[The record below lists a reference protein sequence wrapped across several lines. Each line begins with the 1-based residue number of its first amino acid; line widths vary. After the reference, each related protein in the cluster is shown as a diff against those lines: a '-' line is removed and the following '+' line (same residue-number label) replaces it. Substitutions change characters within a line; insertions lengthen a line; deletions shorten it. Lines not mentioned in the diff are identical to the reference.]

1 MRLLETPLAQSM
13 VDSVNGWIKRHSADP
28 LEPFLPSVLQRP
40 SMQVFVDCFPQI
52 KKEILDRRDVA
63 TLIQGDMFFG
73 SDITRDGKW
82 KRIYIKWYAPIKEK
96 ARTLFPKTCD
106 LLDRHPDIHL
116 AMVSVLEPGGVI
128 LPHSG
133 PWAGSIRVHIGLET
147 PNDPRCYIEIN
158 GQGYWWTD
166 GGMMAFDDTY
176 DHFVV
181 NSTKKS
187 RVILF
192 LDVERKMDTPFRQF
206 ILNVLNRTLGRLT
219 TRD

>member
-1 MRLLETPLAQSM
+1 MNLLDTPLAQSM
-13 VDSVNGWIKRHSADP
+13 MESVNGWIKRHSADP
-28 LEPFLPSVLQRP
+28 LEPYLPSVLQRS
-40 SMQVFVDCFPQI
+40 SMQDFVNWFPEI
-52 KKEILDRRDVA
+52 KEEILAHRNEA
-63 TLIQGDMFFG
+63 TPIEGDLFFG

-96 ARTLFPKTCD
+96 VRNQFPMTCD
-106 LLDRHPDIHL
+106 LLDKHRDIHL

-147 PNDPRCYIEIN
+147 PNDPRCYIDI
-158 GQGYWWTD
+158 GDQGYWWTD

-176 DHFVV
+176 DHFVI
-181 NSTKKS
+181 NSTKQS
-187 RVILF
+187 RIILF

>member
-1 MRLLETPLAQSM
+1 MNLLDTPLAQSM
-13 VDSVNGWIKRHSADP
+13 MESVNGWIKRHSADP
-28 LEPFLPSVLQRP
+28 LEPYLPSVLQRS
-40 SMQVFVDCFPQI
+40 SMQDFVNWFPEI
-52 KKEILDRRDVA
+52 KEEILARRNEA
-63 TLIQGDMFFG
+63 TPIEGDLFFG

-96 ARTLFPKTCD
+96 VRNQFPMTCD
-106 LLDRHPDIHL
+106 LLDKHRDIHL

-147 PNDPRCYIEIN
+147 PNDPRCYIDI
-158 GQGYWWTD
+158 GDQGYWWTD

-176 DHFVV
+176 DHFVI
-181 NSTKKS
+181 NSTKQS
-187 RVILF
+187 RIILF